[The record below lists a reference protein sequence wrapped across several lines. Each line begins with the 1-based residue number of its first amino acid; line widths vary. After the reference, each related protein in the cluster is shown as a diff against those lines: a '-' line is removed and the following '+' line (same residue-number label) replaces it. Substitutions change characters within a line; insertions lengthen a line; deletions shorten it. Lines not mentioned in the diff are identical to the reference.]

1 MIKKILFL
9 IHFLFISILVSNAQE
24 VSVSELEL
32 KFISEKNQA
41 KQLEILSNMVDV
53 VFQKDMKQAL
63 VYAKRG
69 VALSE
74 KNNDLQWQPK
84 FYEMEG
90 RMHANLLHL
99 DSATYFFDK
108 AMKGYEALKDVRG
121 QATTSFKMAWVF
133 KKKGEYER
141 AMEKDIHALKLM
153 ESIDDK
159 AGICDALTRVS
170 HDLTK
175 QNRLGEAL
183 DYAEKAIDM
192 AEKNNLTSEFFFVYN
207 NAGDV
212 AISMKKNELS
222 LEYFN
227 KAASIARKQNFGPIY
242 LADIS
247 NSQGNALKKLRRY
260 NEALKYYNDC
270 YRFAKEANY
279 PNAMNTVIAN
289 LGEVNLLLGNY
300 NEALRFQ
307 LETIRLQEMNNDVSN
322 LIENYHH
329 TSSIYKKLNDF
340 ESALAYKQKAYNLRD
355 SIASIES
362 DAKMSE
368 LLTQYESE
376 KKEETIAFQEAK
388 ISQQKLVQSLGI
400 IVVGLLLGLLIF
412 AFISYQNRSKSN
424 RLLAQKNAENEL
436 LMKEIHH
443 RVKNNLEIVSSLL
456 ALQSAQIDDSKTK
469 AAMTEGQNRVNSI
482 SIVHQKLYQGTN
494 LGSIEMKDYFLNLS
508 QSILDSFGAEEKVK
522 LNLAME
528 KLDLDIDTAVPLGLI
543 INELLTNTI
552 KYAFPEGDKGTITI
566 KLEKQNDQHLH
577 LVVTDNGI
585 GKSGITHGTG
595 FGTQLVSLLT
605 QQLNGTMKEESE
617 NGTTHIFDFKL
628 RKAA

>member
-1 MIKKILFL
+1 LLFPFI
-9 IHFLFISILVSNAQE
+9 IHSQQATLA
-24 VSVSELEL
+24 ELEL
-32 KFISEKNQA
+32 KLNSEKNQT
-41 KQLEILSNMVDV
+41 KKLEIISEMVNT
-53 VFQKDMKQAL
+53 VFGNDMKQAL
-63 VYAKRG
+63 VLAKKG
-69 VALSE
+69 VKLADQLNN
-74 KNNDLQWQPK
+74 KNWQPK

-90 RMHANLLHL
+90 RMHANLLQL
-99 DSATYFFDK
+99 DSANLFFDK
-108 AMKGYEALKDVRG
+108 AMKGYKAINDVRG
-121 QATTSFKMAWVF
+121 QASTSFKMAWVL
-133 KKKGEYER
+133 KKKGEYDK
-141 AMEKDIHALKLM
+141 AMQKNIYALKLM

-159 AGICDALTRVS
+159 AGICDAMTRIS
-170 HDLTK
+170 WDLTK
-175 QNRLGEAL
+175 QNRLTEAL
-183 DYAEKAIDM
+183 NYAEKAIDM
-192 AEKNNLTSEFFFVYN
+192 AEKNNLTSEFFYVYN

-212 AISMKKNELS
+212 AIAMKKNQLS
-222 LEYFN
+222 LDYFN
-227 KAASIARKQNFGPIY
+227 KAAAIVEEQNLG
-242 LADIS
+242 LTSKVDIG
-247 NSQGNALKKLRRY
+247 NSQGNALKKLGRY
-260 NEALKYYNDC
+260 DEAIRFYTNCLKM
-270 YRFAKEANY
+270 AKEANY
-279 PNAMNTVIAN
+279 QNGINTVTAN
-289 LGEVNLLLGNY
+289 LGEINLLKGNY
-300 NEALRFQ
+300 KEALPYQ
-307 LETIRLQEMNNDVSN
+307 LETVRLQETNNDKAN

-329 TSSIYKKLNDF
+329 VSTIYQKLNDF
-340 ESALAYKQKAYNLRD
+340 ESALSYKQKAYDLRD
-355 SIASIES
+355 SIGSIES

-368 LLTQYESE
+368 LLTKYETE

-388 ISQQKLVQSLGI
+388 ISQQKLVQYLGI

-412 AFISYQNRSKSN
+412 GFISYRNRSKSN

-456 ALQSAQIDDSKTK
+456 ALQSAQIDDTKTK
-469 AAMTEGQNRVNSI
+469 EAMTEGQNRVNSI

>member
-1 MIKKILFL
+1 MIMKLKLLIFLLFPFI
-9 IHFLFISILVSNAQE
+9 IHSQQATLA
-24 VSVSELEL
+24 ELEL
-32 KFISEKNQA
+32 KLNSEKNQT
-41 KQLEILSNMVDV
+41 KKLEIISEMVNT
-53 VFQKDMKQAL
+53 VFGNDMKQAL
-63 VYAKRG
+63 VLAKKG
-69 VALSE
+69 VKLADQL
-74 KNNDLQWQPK
+74 NDRNWQPK

-90 RMHANLLHL
+90 RMHANLLQL
-99 DSATYFFDK
+99 DSANLFFDK
-108 AMKGYEALKDVRG
+108 AMKGYKAIDDVKG
-121 QATTSFKMAWVF
+121 QASTSFKMAWVL
-133 KKKGEYER
+133 KKKGEYEK
-141 AMEKDIHALKLM
+141 AMQKNIYALKLM

-159 AGICDALTRVS
+159 AGICDAMTRIS
-170 HDLTK
+170 WDLTK
-175 QNRLGEAL
+175 QNRLNEAL
-183 DYAEKAIDM
+183 NYAEKAIEM
-192 AEKNNLTSEFFFVYN
+192 AEKNNLTSEFFYVYS

-212 AISMKKNELS
+212 AIAMGKNQLS
-222 LEYFN
+222 LDYFN
-227 KAASIARKQNFGPIY
+227 KAAAIVKEQNLG
-242 LADIS
+242 LTSKVDIG
-247 NSQGNALKKLRRY
+247 NSQGNALKKLGRY
-260 NEALKYYNDC
+260 DEAIRFYTNCLKM
-270 YRFAKEANY
+270 AKESNY
-279 PNAMNTVIAN
+279 QNGINTVTAN
-289 LGEVNLLLGNY
+289 LGEINLLKGNY
-300 NEALRFQ
+300 KEALPYQ
-307 LETIRLQEMNNDVSN
+307 LETVRLQETNNDIAN

-329 TSSIYKKLNDF
+329 VSTIYRKLNDY
-340 ESALAYKQKAYNLRD
+340 ESALNYKQKAYDLRD
-355 SIASIES
+355 SIGSIES

-368 LLTQYESE
+368 LLTKYETE

-388 ISQQKLVQSLGI
+388 IYQQKLVQYLGI

-412 AFISYQNRSKSN
+412 AFISYRNRSKSN

-456 ALQSAQIDDSKTK
+456 ALQSAQIDDTKTK
-469 AAMTEGQNRVNSI
+469 EAMTEGQNRVNSI

-508 QSILDSFGAEEKVK
+508 ENILDSFGAENKVT

-552 KYAFPEGDKGTITI
+552 KYAFPADNKGTITI
-566 KLEKQNDQHLH
+566 KLEKQNDQYLH

-585 GKSGITHGTG
+585 GKSGMTHGTG

>member
-1 MIKKILFL
+1 MAMKLKLLILL
-9 IHFLFISILVSNAQE
+9 LFPFIIYSQQATLA
-24 VSVSELEL
+24 ELEL
-32 KFISEKNQA
+32 KLNSEKNQT
-41 KQLEILSNMVDV
+41 KKLEIISEMVSI
-53 VFQKDMKQAL
+53 VFENDMKQAL
-63 VYAKRG
+63 VLAKKG
-69 VALSE
+69 VKLADQLND
-74 KNNDLQWQPK
+74 KNWQPK

-90 RMHANLLHL
+90 RMHANLLQL
-99 DSATYFFDK
+99 DSANLFFDK
-108 AMKGYEALKDVRG
+108 AMKGYKAVYDVRG
-121 QATTSFKMAWVF
+121 QASTSFKMAWVL
-133 KKKGEYER
+133 KKKGEYEK
-141 AMEKDIHALKLM
+141 AMQKNIYALKLM

-159 AGICDALTRVS
+159 AGICDAMTRIS
-170 HDLTK
+170 WDLTK
-175 QNRLGEAL
+175 QNRLNEAL
-183 DYAEKAIDM
+183 DYAERAIDL
-192 AEKNNLTSEFFFVYN
+192 AEKNNLTSEFFYVYN

-212 AISMKKNELS
+212 AIAMKKHQLS
-222 LEYFN
+222 LDYFN
-227 KAASIARKQNFGPIY
+227 KAAAIAKDQNFG
-242 LADIS
+242 LTGMVDIG
-247 NSQGNALKKLRRY
+247 NSQGNALKKLGRY
-260 NEALKYYNDC
+260 DEAIRLYTNCLKM
-270 YRFAKEANY
+270 AKESNY
-279 PNAMNTVIAN
+279 QNGINTVTAN
-289 LGEVNLLLGNY
+289 LGEINLLKGNY
-300 NEALRFQ
+300 KEALPYQ
-307 LETIRLQEMNNDVSN
+307 LETVRLQETNNDIAN
-322 LIENYHH
+322 LVENYHH
-329 TSSIYKKLNDF
+329 VSTIYKKLNDF
-340 ESALAYKQKAYNLRD
+340 ESALNYKQKAYDLRD
-355 SIASIES
+355 SIGSIES

-368 LLTQYESE
+368 LLTKYETE

-388 ISQQKLVQSLGI
+388 ISQQKLVQYLGI
-400 IVVGLLLGLLIF
+400 IVVALLLGLLIF
-412 AFISYQNRSKSN
+412 AFVSYRNRSKSN
-424 RLLAQKNAENEL
+424 RLLARKNAENEL

-456 ALQSAQIDDSKTK
+456 ALQSAQIDDPNTK
-469 AAMTEGQNRVNSI
+469 EAMTEGQNRVNSI

-566 KLEKQNDQHLH
+566 KLEKQNNHHLH

-605 QQLNGTMKEESE
+605 QQLNGTMKEESQ

>member
-1 MIKKILFL
+1 MIMKLKLLIFLLFPFI
-9 IHFLFISILVSNAQE
+9 IHSQQATLA
-24 VSVSELEL
+24 ELEL
-32 KFISEKNQA
+32 KLNSEKNQT
-41 KQLEILSNMVDV
+41 KKLEIISEMVNT
-53 VFQKDMKQAL
+53 VFGSDMKQAL
-63 VYAKRG
+63 VLAKKG
-69 VALSE
+69 VKLADQLND
-74 KNNDLQWQPK
+74 KNWQPK

-90 RMHANLLHL
+90 RMHANLLQL
-99 DSATYFFDK
+99 DSANLFFDK
-108 AMKGYEALKDVRG
+108 AMKGYKAIDDVKG
-121 QATTSFKMAWVF
+121 QASTSFKMAWVL
-133 KKKGEYER
+133 KKKGEYEK
-141 AMEKDIHALKLM
+141 AMQNNIYALKLM

-159 AGICDALTRVS
+159 AGICDAMTRIS
-170 HDLTK
+170 WDLTK
-175 QNRLGEAL
+175 QNRLNEAL
-183 DYAEKAIDM
+183 NYAEKAIEM
-192 AEKNNLTSEFFFVYN
+192 AEKNNLTSEFFYVYS

-212 AISMKKNELS
+212 AIAMGKNQLS
-222 LEYFN
+222 LDYFN
-227 KAASIARKQNFGPIY
+227 KAAAIVKEQNLG
-242 LADIS
+242 LTSKVDIG
-247 NSQGNALKKLRRY
+247 NSQGNALKKLGRY
-260 NEALKYYNDC
+260 DEAI
-270 YRFAKEANY
+270 RFYTNCLEMAKESNY
-279 PNAMNTVIAN
+279 QNGINTVTAN
-289 LGEVNLLLGNY
+289 LGEINLLKGNY
-300 NEALRFQ
+300 KEALPYQ
-307 LETIRLQEMNNDVSN
+307 LETVRLQETNNDIAN

-329 TSSIYKKLNDF
+329 VSTIYRKLNDY
-340 ESALAYKQKAYNLRD
+340 ESALNYKQKAYDLRD
-355 SIASIES
+355 SIGSIES

-368 LLTQYESE
+368 LLTKYETE

-388 ISQQKLVQSLGI
+388 IYQQKLVQYLGI

-412 AFISYQNRSKSN
+412 AFISYRNRSKSN

-456 ALQSAQIDDSKTK
+456 ALQSAQIDDTKTK
-469 AAMTEGQNRVNSI
+469 EAMTEGQNRVNSI

-508 QSILDSFGAEEKVK
+508 ENILDSFGAENKVT

-552 KYAFPEGDKGTITI
+552 KYAFPADNKGTITI
-566 KLEKQNDQHLH
+566 KLEKQNDQYLH

-585 GKSGITHGTG
+585 GKSGMTHGTG

>member
-1 MIKKILFL
+1 MKLKLLIILFFPL
-9 IHFLFISILVSNAQE
+9 IIYSQQATLA
-24 VSVSELEL
+24 ELEMKL
-32 KFISEKNQA
+32 NSEKNQTKKLA
-41 KQLEILSNMVDV
+41 IISEMVNT
-53 VFQKDMKQAL
+53 VFGNDMKQAL
-63 VYAKRG
+63 VLAKKG
-69 VALSE
+69 VQLADQL
-74 KNNDLQWQPK
+74 NDINWQPQ

-90 RMHANLLHL
+90 RMHANLLQL
-99 DSATYFFDK
+99 DSANLFFNK
-108 AMKGYEALKDVRG
+108 AMKGYKAINNKRG
-121 QATTSFKMAWVF
+121 QASTAFKIAWVL
-133 KKKGEYER
+133 KKYGEYEK
-141 AMEKDIHALKLM
+141 AMQKDIYALKLM

-159 AGICDALTRVS
+159 AGICDALTRIS
-170 HDLTK
+170 NDLTN
-175 QNRLGEAL
+175 QNRLEEAL
-183 DYAEKAIDM
+183 VYAKKAIDM
-192 AEKNNLTSEFFFVYN
+192 AEKNNLTSEFYFVYN
-207 NAGDV
+207 NADDV
-212 AISMKKNELS
+212 AIAMNEYLLS
-222 LEYFN
+222 LDYFT
-227 KAASIARKQNFGPIY
+227 KAAAIAEEQNFGPIY
-242 LADIS
+242 MADIA
-247 NSQGNALKKLRRY
+247 NSQGNALKRLGRY
-260 NEALKYYNDC
+260 EEAIKYYSSC
-270 YRFAKEANY
+270 LAIAKKANY
-279 PNAMNTVIAN
+279 PNAMNTVTAN

-300 NEALRFQ
+300 KEALKYQ
-307 LETIRLQEMNNDVSN
+307 LETIQLQEANNDYSN

-329 TSSIYKKLNDF
+329 TSTIYKKLNDF
-340 ESALAYKQKAYNLRD
+340 ESALAYKQKAYDLRD
-355 SIASIES
+355 SIGSIES

-368 LLTQYESE
+368 LLTKYETE

-388 ISQQKLVQSLGI
+388 IDQQKVVQYLGI
-400 IVVGLLLGLLIF
+400 IVVGLLVGLLIF
-412 AFISYQNRSKSN
+412 AFISYRNRSKSN

-456 ALQSAQIDDSKTK
+456 ALQSAQIDDPNTK
-469 AAMTEGQNRVNSI
+469 EAMTEGQNRVNSI

-494 LGSIEMKDYFLNLS
+494 LGSIEMKDYFLNLTEN
-508 QSILDSFGAEEKVK
+508 ILDSFGAENKVT

-552 KYAFPEGDKGTITI
+552 KYAFPADNKGTITI
-566 KLEKQNDQHLH
+566 KLEKQNDQYLH

>member
-1 MIKKILFL
+1 MTMKLKLLIFLLFPFI
-9 IHFLFISILVSNAQE
+9 IHSQQATLA
-24 VSVSELEL
+24 ELERKL
-32 KFISEKNQA
+32 NSEKNQT
-41 KQLEILSNMVDV
+41 KKFEIISEMVNIA
-53 VFQKDMKQAL
+53 FGNDMKQAL
-63 VYAKRG
+63 ELAKKG
-69 VALSE
+69 VQLADQVND
-74 KNNDLQWQPK
+74 KNWQPK

-90 RMHANLLHL
+90 RMHANLLQL
-99 DSATYFFDK
+99 DSANLFFDK
-108 AMKGYEALKDVRG
+108 AMKGYKAIENRRG
-121 QATTSFKMAWVF
+121 QASTSFKMAWVL
-133 KKKGEYER
+133 KKKGEYEK
-141 AMEKDIHALKLM
+141 AMQKNIYALKLM

-159 AGICDALTRVS
+159 AGICDAMTRIS
-170 HDLTK
+170 WDLTK
-175 QNRLGEAL
+175 QNRLNEAL
-183 DYAEKAIDM
+183 DYAEKAIEM
-192 AEKNNLTSEFFFVYN
+192 AEKNNLTSEFFYVYS

-212 AISMKKNELS
+212 AIAMEKNQVS
-222 LEYFN
+222 LDYFN
-227 KAASIARKQNFGPIY
+227 KAAAIVKEQNLG
-242 LADIS
+242 LTSLVDIG
-247 NSQGNALKKLRRY
+247 NSQGNALKKLGRY
-260 NEALKYYNDC
+260 DEAI
-270 YRFAKEANY
+270 RFYTNSLRMAKESNY
-279 PNAMNTVIAN
+279 HNGITTVTAN
-289 LGEVNLLLGNY
+289 LGEINLLKGNY
-300 NEALRFQ
+300 KEALPYQ
-307 LETIRLQEMNNDVSN
+307 LETVRLQETNNDIAN

-329 TSSIYKKLNDF
+329 VSTIYRKLNDF
-340 ESALAYKQKAYNLRD
+340 ESALSYKQKAYDLRD
-355 SIASIES
+355 SIGSIES

-368 LLTQYESE
+368 LLTKYETE

-388 ISQQKLVQSLGI
+388 IAQQKLVQYLGI
-400 IVVGLLLGLLIF
+400 VVVALLLGLLIF
-412 AFISYQNRSKSN
+412 ALISYRNRSKSN

-456 ALQSAQIDDSKTK
+456 ALQSAQIDDLKTK
-469 AAMTEGQNRVNSI
+469 EAMTEGQNRVNSI

-508 QSILDSFGAEEKVK
+508 QSILDSFGAEQKVK

>member
-1 MIKKILFL
+1 MAMKLKLLILLLFPFI
-9 IHFLFISILVSNAQE
+9 IHSQQATLA
-24 VSVSELEL
+24 ELEL
-32 KFISEKNQA
+32 KLNSEKNQT
-41 KQLEILSNMVDV
+41 KKLEIISEMVNT
-53 VFQKDMKQAL
+53 VFGNDMKQAL
-63 VYAKRG
+63 VLAKKG
-69 VALSE
+69 VKLADQLNN
-74 KNNDLQWQPK
+74 KNWQPK

-90 RMHANLLHL
+90 RMHANLLQL
-99 DSATYFFDK
+99 DSANLFFDK
-108 AMKGYEALKDVRG
+108 AMKGYKAINDVRG
-121 QATTSFKMAWVF
+121 QASTSFKMAWVL
-133 KKKGEYER
+133 KKKGEYDK
-141 AMEKDIHALKLM
+141 AMQKNIYALKLM

-159 AGICDALTRVS
+159 AGICDAMTRIS
-170 HDLTK
+170 WDLTK
-175 QNRLGEAL
+175 QNRLTEAL
-183 DYAEKAIDM
+183 NYAEKAIDM
-192 AEKNNLTSEFFFVYN
+192 AEKNNLTSEFFYVYN

-212 AISMKKNELS
+212 AIAMKKNQLS
-222 LEYFN
+222 LDYFN
-227 KAASIARKQNFGPIY
+227 KAAAIVEEQNLG
-242 LADIS
+242 LTSKVDIG
-247 NSQGNALKKLRRY
+247 NSQGNALKKLGRY
-260 NEALKYYNDC
+260 DEAIRFYTNCLKM
-270 YRFAKEANY
+270 AKEANY
-279 PNAMNTVIAN
+279 QNGINTVTAN
-289 LGEVNLLLGNY
+289 LGEINLLKGNY
-300 NEALRFQ
+300 KEALPYQ
-307 LETIRLQEMNNDVSN
+307 LETVRLQETNNDKAN

-329 TSSIYKKLNDF
+329 VSTIYQKLNDF
-340 ESALAYKQKAYNLRD
+340 ESALSYKQKAYDLRD
-355 SIASIES
+355 SIGSIES

-368 LLTQYESE
+368 LLTKYETE

-388 ISQQKLVQSLGI
+388 ISQQKLVQYLGI

-412 AFISYQNRSKSN
+412 GFISYRNRSKSN

-456 ALQSAQIDDSKTK
+456 ALQSAQIDDTKTK
-469 AAMTEGQNRVNSI
+469 EAMTEGQNRVNSI

>member
-1 MIKKILFL
+1 MAMKLKLLILLLSPFI
-9 IHFLFISILVSNAQE
+9 IHSQQATLA
-24 VSVSELEL
+24 ELEL
-32 KFISEKNQA
+32 KLNSEKNQT
-41 KQLEILSNMVDV
+41 KKLEIISEMVNT
-53 VFQKDMKQAL
+53 VFGNDMKQAL
-63 VYAKRG
+63 VLAKKG
-69 VALSE
+69 VKLADQLND
-74 KNNDLQWQPK
+74 KNWQPK

-90 RMHANLLHL
+90 RMHANLLQL
-99 DSATYFFDK
+99 DSANLFFDK
-108 AMKGYEALKDVRG
+108 AMKAYKAIDDVKG
-121 QATTSFKMAWVF
+121 QASTTFKMAWVL
-133 KKKGEYER
+133 KKNGEYEK
-141 AMEKDIHALKLM
+141 AMQKNIYALKLM

-159 AGICDALTRVS
+159 AGICDAMTRIS
-170 HDLTK
+170 WDLTK
-175 QNRLGEAL
+175 QNRLNEAL
-183 DYAEKAIDM
+183 DYAKKAIDM
-192 AEKNNLTSEFFFVYN
+192 AEKNNLTSEFFYVYS

-212 AISMKKNELS
+212 AIAMGKNQLS
-222 LEYFN
+222 LDYFN
-227 KAASIARKQNFGPIY
+227 KAATIVKEQNLG
-242 LADIS
+242 LTSLVDIG
-247 NSQGNALKKLRRY
+247 NSQGNALKKLGKY
-260 NEALKYYNDC
+260 DEAIRFYSNCLKM
-270 YRFAKEANY
+270 AKEANY
-279 PNAMNTVIAN
+279 QNGINTVTAN
-289 LGEVNLLLGNY
+289 LGEINLLKGNY
-300 NEALRFQ
+300 KEALPYQ
-307 LETIRLQEMNNDVSN
+307 LETVRLQETNNDIVN

-329 TSSIYKKLNDF
+329 VSTIYQKLNDF
-340 ESALAYKQKAYNLRD
+340 ESALNYKQKAYNLRD
-355 SIASIES
+355 SIGSIES

-368 LLTQYESE
+368 LLTKYETE

-388 ISQQKLVQSLGI
+388 ISQQKLVQYLGI
-400 IVVGLLLGLLIF
+400 IVVGLLVGLLIF
-412 AFISYQNRSKSN
+412 GFISYRNRSKSN

-456 ALQSAQIDDSKTK
+456 ALQSAQIDDAKTK
-469 AAMTEGQNRVNSI
+469 EAMTEGQNRVNSI

-508 QSILDSFGAEEKVK
+508 QSILDSFGAEQKVK

-577 LVVTDNGI
+577 LVVTDNGV

-605 QQLNGTMKEESE
+605 QQLNGTMQEESE

>member
-1 MIKKILFL
+1 MKLKLLILLLFPL
-9 IHFLFISILVSNAQE
+9 IIHSQQATLA
-24 VSVSELEL
+24 ELDL
-32 KFISEKNQA
+32 KLNSEKNQT
-41 KQLEILSNMVDV
+41 KKLEIISEMVSI
-53 VFQKDMKQAL
+53 VFENDMKQAL
-63 VYAKRG
+63 VLAKKG
-69 VALSE
+69 VKLADQLND
-74 KNNDLQWQPK
+74 KNWQPK

-90 RMHANLLHL
+90 RMHANLLQL
-99 DSATYFFDK
+99 DSANLFFDK
-108 AMKGYEALKDVRG
+108 AMKGYKAINDVKG
-121 QATTSFKMAWVF
+121 QASTSFKMAWVL
-133 KKKGEYER
+133 KKKGEYDI
-141 AMEKDIHALKLM
+141 AMQKNIYALKLM
-153 ESIDDK
+153 EGIDDK
-159 AGICDALTRVS
+159 AGICDAITRIS
-170 HDLTK
+170 WDLTK
-175 QNRLGEAL
+175 QNRLSEAL
-183 DYAEKAIDM
+183 DYAEKAIEM
-192 AEKNNLTSEFFFVYN
+192 AEKNNLTSEFFYVYN

-212 AISMKKNELS
+212 AIAMKKYQLS
-222 LEYFN
+222 LDYFN
-227 KAASIARKQNFGPIY
+227 KAAAIAKDQNFG
-242 LADIS
+242 LTGMVDIG
-247 NSQGNALKKLRRY
+247 NSQGNALKKLGRY
-260 NEALKYYNDC
+260 DEAIRLYTDCLKM
-270 YRFAKEANY
+270 AKESNY
-279 PNAMNTVIAN
+279 QNGINTVTAN
-289 LGEVNLLLGNY
+289 LGEINLLKGNY
-300 NEALRFQ
+300 KEALPYQ
-307 LETIRLQEMNNDVSN
+307 LETVRLQETNNDMAN

-329 TSSIYKKLNDF
+329 VSTIYQKLNDF
-340 ESALAYKQKAYNLRD
+340 ESALDYKQKAYDLRD
-355 SIASIES
+355 SIGSIES

-368 LLTQYESE
+368 LLTKYETE
-376 KKEETIAFQEAK
+376 KKEETIAFQQAK
-388 ISQQKLVQSLGI
+388 ISQQKLVQYLGI

-412 AFISYQNRSKSN
+412 AFISYRNRSKSN

-456 ALQSAQIDDSKTK
+456 ALQSAQIDDAKTK
-469 AAMTEGQNRVNSI
+469 EAMTEGQNRVNSI

-566 KLEKQNDQHLH
+566 KLEKQNNHHLH

>member
-1 MIKKILFL
+1 MKLKLLIFLLFPFI
-9 IHFLFISILVSNAQE
+9 IHSQQATLA
-24 VSVSELEL
+24 ELERKL
-32 KFISEKNQA
+32 NSEKNQT
-41 KQLEILSNMVDV
+41 KKFEIISEMVNIA
-53 VFQKDMKQAL
+53 FGNDMKQAL
-63 VYAKRG
+63 ELAKKG
-69 VALSE
+69 VQLADQVND
-74 KNNDLQWQPK
+74 KNWQPK

-90 RMHANLLHL
+90 RMHANLLQL
-99 DSATYFFDK
+99 DSANLFFDK
-108 AMKGYEALKDVRG
+108 AMKGYKAIENRRG
-121 QATTSFKMAWVF
+121 QASTSFKMAWVL
-133 KKKGEYER
+133 KKKGEYEK
-141 AMEKDIHALKLM
+141 AMQKNIYALKLM

-159 AGICDALTRVS
+159 AGICDAMTRIS
-170 HDLTK
+170 WDLTK
-175 QNRLGEAL
+175 QNRLNEAL
-183 DYAEKAIDM
+183 DYAEKAIEM
-192 AEKNNLTSEFFFVYN
+192 AEKNNLTSEFFYVYS

-212 AISMKKNELS
+212 AIAMEKNQVS
-222 LEYFN
+222 LDYFN
-227 KAASIARKQNFGPIY
+227 KAAAIVKEQNLG
-242 LADIS
+242 LTSLVDIG
-247 NSQGNALKKLRRY
+247 NSQGNALKKLGRY
-260 NEALKYYNDC
+260 DEAI
-270 YRFAKEANY
+270 RFYTNSLRMAKESNY
-279 PNAMNTVIAN
+279 HNGITTVTAN
-289 LGEVNLLLGNY
+289 LGEINLLKGNY
-300 NEALRFQ
+300 KEALPYQ
-307 LETIRLQEMNNDVSN
+307 LETVRLQETNNDIAN

-329 TSSIYKKLNDF
+329 VSTIYRKLNDF
-340 ESALAYKQKAYNLRD
+340 ESALSYKQKAYDLRD
-355 SIASIES
+355 SIGSIES

-368 LLTQYESE
+368 LLTKYETE

-388 ISQQKLVQSLGI
+388 IAQQKLVQYLGI
-400 IVVGLLLGLLIF
+400 VVVALLLGLLIF
-412 AFISYQNRSKSN
+412 ALISYRNRSKSN

-456 ALQSAQIDDSKTK
+456 ALQSAQIDDLKTK
-469 AAMTEGQNRVNSI
+469 EAMTEGQNRVNSI

-508 QSILDSFGAEEKVK
+508 QSILDSFGAEQKVK

>member
-1 MIKKILFL
+1 MKLKLL
-9 IHFLFISILVSNAQE
+9 IFLFFPLIIHSQQATLA
-24 VSVSELEL
+24 ELEL
-32 KFISEKNQA
+32 KLNSEKNQT
-41 KQLEILSNMVDV
+41 KKLEIISEMVSI
-53 VFQKDMKQAL
+53 VFENDMKQAL
-63 VYAKRG
+63 VLAKKG
-69 VALSE
+69 VKLADQLND
-74 KNNDLQWQPK
+74 KNWQPK

-90 RMHANLLHL
+90 RMHANLLQL
-99 DSATYFFDK
+99 DSANLFFDK
-108 AMKGYEALKDVRG
+108 AMKGYKVINDVRG
-121 QATTSFKMAWVF
+121 QASTSFKMAWVL
-133 KKKGEYER
+133 KKKGEYEK
-141 AMEKDIHALKLM
+141 AMQKNIYALKLM

-159 AGICDALTRVS
+159 AGICDAMTRIS
-170 HDLTK
+170 WDLTK
-175 QNRLGEAL
+175 QNRLNEAL
-183 DYAEKAIDM
+183 DYAEKAIEL
-192 AEKNNLTSEFFFVYN
+192 AEKNNLTSEFYYVYN

-212 AISMKKNELS
+212 AIAMKKYQLS
-222 LEYFN
+222 LDYFN
-227 KAASIARKQNFGPIY
+227 KAAAIAKEQNFG
-242 LADIS
+242 LTGLVDIG
-247 NSQGNALKKLRRY
+247 NSQGNALKKLGRFD
-260 NEALKYYNDC
+260 EAIRFYTNCLKM
-270 YRFAKEANY
+270 AKESNY
-279 PNAMNTVIAN
+279 QNGINTVTAN
-289 LGEVNLLLGNY
+289 LGEINLLMGNY
-300 NEALRFQ
+300 KEALPYQ
-307 LETIRLQEMNNDVSN
+307 LETVRLQETNNDIAN

-329 TSSIYKKLNDF
+329 VSTIYQKLNDF
-340 ESALAYKQKAYNLRD
+340 ESALSYKQKAYDLRD
-355 SIASIES
+355 SIGSIES

-368 LLTQYESE
+368 LLTQYETE

-388 ISQQKLVQSLGI
+388 ISQQKLVQYLGI

-412 AFISYQNRSKSN
+412 AFISYRNRSKSN

-456 ALQSAQIDDSKTK
+456 ALQSAQIDDPNTK
-469 AAMTEGQNRVNSI
+469 EAMTEGQNRVNSI

-552 KYAFPEGDKGTITI
+552 KYAFPTNDKGMITI
-566 KLEKQNDQHLH
+566 KLERQNDNHLQ
-577 LVVTDNGI
+577 LVVADNGI

>member
-1 MIKKILFL
+1 MIMKLKLLLLLFFPL
-9 IHFLFISILVSNAQE
+9 IIHSQRATLA
-24 VSVSELEL
+24 ELEL
-32 KFISEKNQA
+32 KLNSEKNQT
-41 KQLEILSNMVDV
+41 KKLEIISEMVNT
-53 VFQKDMKQAL
+53 VFGNDMKQAL
-63 VYAKRG
+63 NLAKKG
-69 VALSE
+69 VQLADE
-74 KNNDLQWQPK
+74 VNDKNWQPK

-90 RMHANLLHL
+90 RMHANLLQL
-99 DSATYFFDK
+99 DSANLFFDK
-108 AMKGYEALKDVRG
+108 AMKGYKAIDDVRG
-121 QATTSFKMAWVF
+121 QASTSFKMAWVL
-133 KKKGEYER
+133 KKKGEYEK
-141 AMEKDIHALKLM
+141 AMQKNIYALKLM

-159 AGICDALTRVS
+159 AGICDAMTRIS
-170 HDLTK
+170 WDLTK
-175 QNRLGEAL
+175 QKRLNEAL
-183 DYAEKAIDM
+183 NYAEKAIEM
-192 AEKNNLTSEFFFVYN
+192 AEKNNLTSEFFYVYS

-212 AISMKKNELS
+212 AIAMGKNQLS
-222 LEYFN
+222 LDYFN
-227 KAASIARKQNFGPIY
+227 KAAAIVKDQNLG
-242 LADIS
+242 LTSLVDIG
-247 NSQGNALKKLRRY
+247 NSQGNALKKLGRY
-260 NEALKYYNDC
+260 DEAIRFYTNCLKM
-270 YRFAKEANY
+270 AKEANY
-279 PNAMNTVIAN
+279 QNGINTVTAN
-289 LGEVNLLLGNY
+289 LGEINLLKGNY
-300 NEALRFQ
+300 KEALPYQ
-307 LETIRLQEMNNDVSN
+307 LETVRLQETNNDIAN

-329 TSSIYKKLNDF
+329 VSTIYQKLNDF
-340 ESALAYKQKAYNLRD
+340 ESALDYKQKAYDLRD
-355 SIASIES
+355 SIGSIES

-368 LLTQYESE
+368 LLTKYETE

-388 ISQQKLVQSLGI
+388 ISQQKLVQYLGI
-400 IVVGLLLGLLIF
+400 IVVGLLVGLLIF
-412 AFISYQNRSKSN
+412 GFISYRNRSKSN

-456 ALQSAQIDDSKTK
+456 ALQSAQIDDAKTK
-469 AAMTEGQNRVNSI
+469 EAMTEGQNRVNSI

-577 LVVTDNGI
+577 LVVTDDGV

-617 NGTTHIFDFKL
+617 NGTSHIFDFKL

>member
-1 MIKKILFL
+1 MAMKLKLLILLLFPFI
-9 IHFLFISILVSNAQE
+9 IHSQQATLA
-24 VSVSELEL
+24 ELEL
-32 KFISEKNQA
+32 KLNSEKNQT
-41 KQLEILSNMVDV
+41 KKLEIISEMVNI
-53 VFQKDMKQAL
+53 VFGNDMKQAL
-63 VYAKRG
+63 VLSKKG
-69 VALSE
+69 VKLADQLND
-74 KNNDLQWQPK
+74 KNWQPK

-90 RMHANLLHL
+90 RMHANLLQL
-99 DSATYFFDK
+99 DSANLFFDK
-108 AMKGYEALKDVRG
+108 AMKGYKAIDDVRG
-121 QATTSFKMAWVF
+121 QASTSFKMAWVL
-133 KKKGEYER
+133 KKKGEYDK
-141 AMEKDIHALKLM
+141 AMQKNIYALKLM

-159 AGICDALTRVS
+159 AGICDAMTRIS
-170 HDLTK
+170 WDLTK
-175 QNRLGEAL
+175 QNRLNEAL
-183 DYAEKAIDM
+183 VYAEKAIEM
-192 AEKNNLTSEFFFVYN
+192 AEKNNLTSEFFYVYS

-212 AISMKKNELS
+212 AIAMGKNQLS
-222 LEYFN
+222 LDYFN
-227 KAASIARKQNFGPIY
+227 KAASIVEEQNLG
-242 LADIS
+242 LTSQVDIG
-247 NSQGNALKKLRRY
+247 NSQGNALKKLGRY
-260 NEALKYYNDC
+260 DEAIRFYTNCLKM
-270 YRFAKEANY
+270 AKESNY
-279 PNAMNTVIAN
+279 QNGINTVTAN
-289 LGEVNLLLGNY
+289 LGEINLLKGNY
-300 NEALRFQ
+300 KEALPHQ
-307 LETIRLQEMNNDVSN
+307 LETVRLQETNNDIAN

-329 TSSIYKKLNDF
+329 VSTIYQKLNNF
-340 ESALAYKQKAYNLRD
+340 EYALNYKQKAYDLRD
-355 SIASIES
+355 SIGSIES

-368 LLTQYESE
+368 LLTKYETE

-388 ISQQKLVQSLGI
+388 IAQQKLVQYLGI

-412 AFISYQNRSKSN
+412 AFISYRNRSKSN

-456 ALQSAQIDDSKTK
+456 ALQSAQIDDLKTK
-469 AAMTEGQNRVNSI
+469 EAMTEGQNRVNSI

-508 QSILDSFGAEEKVK
+508 ENILDSFGAENKVT
-522 LNLAME
+522 LNLAMD

-605 QQLNGTMKEESE
+605 QQLNGTMREESE

>member
-1 MIKKILFL
+1 MAMKLKLLILLLFPFI
-9 IHFLFISILVSNAQE
+9 IHSQQATLA
-24 VSVSELEL
+24 ELEL
-32 KFISEKNQA
+32 KLNSEKNQT
-41 KQLEILSNMVDV
+41 KKLEIISEMVNI
-53 VFQKDMKQAL
+53 VFGNDMKQAL
-63 VYAKRG
+63 VLSKKG
-69 VALSE
+69 VKLADQLND
-74 KNNDLQWQPK
+74 KNWQPK

-90 RMHANLLHL
+90 RMHANLLQL
-99 DSATYFFDK
+99 DSANLFFDK
-108 AMKGYEALKDVRG
+108 AMKGYKAIDDVRG
-121 QATTSFKMAWVF
+121 QASTSFKMAWVL
-133 KKKGEYER
+133 KKKGEYDK
-141 AMEKDIHALKLM
+141 AMQKNIYALKLM

-159 AGICDALTRVS
+159 AGICDAMTRIS
-170 HDLTK
+170 WDLTK
-175 QNRLGEAL
+175 QNRLNEAL
-183 DYAEKAIDM
+183 NYAEKAIDM
-192 AEKNNLTSEFFFVYN
+192 AEKNNLTSEFFYVYN

-212 AISMKKNELS
+212 AIAMGKNQLS
-222 LEYFN
+222 LDYFN
-227 KAASIARKQNFGPIY
+227 KAAAIVEEQNLG
-242 LADIS
+242 LTSQVDIG
-247 NSQGNALKKLRRY
+247 NSQGNALKKLGRY
-260 NEALKYYNDC
+260 DEAIRFYTNCLKM
-270 YRFAKEANY
+270 AKESNY
-279 PNAMNTVIAN
+279 QNGINTVTAN
-289 LGEVNLLLGNY
+289 LGEINLLKGNY
-300 NEALRFQ
+300 KEALPYQ
-307 LETIRLQEMNNDVSN
+307 LETVRLQETNNDIAN

-329 TSSIYKKLNDF
+329 VSTIYQKLNNF
-340 ESALAYKQKAYNLRD
+340 EYALNYKQKAYDLRD
-355 SIASIES
+355 SIGSIES

-368 LLTQYESE
+368 LLTKYETE

-388 ISQQKLVQSLGI
+388 IAQQKLVQYLGI

-412 AFISYQNRSKSN
+412 AFISYRNRSKSN

-456 ALQSAQIDDSKTK
+456 ALQSAQIDDLKTK
-469 AAMTEGQNRVNSI
+469 EAMTEGQNRVNSI

-508 QSILDSFGAEEKVK
+508 ENILDSFGAENKVT
-522 LNLAME
+522 LNLAMD

-585 GKSGITHGTG
+585 GKTGITHGTG

>member
-1 MIKKILFL
+1 MAMKLKLLILLFFPL
-9 IHFLFISILVSNAQE
+9 IIHSQQATLA
-24 VSVSELEL
+24 ELEL
-32 KFISEKNQA
+32 KLNSETNQT
-41 KQLEILSNMVDV
+41 KKLEIISKMVST
-53 VFQKDMKQAL
+53 VFENDMKQAL
-63 VYAKRG
+63 VLAKKG
-69 VALSE
+69 VKLADQLND
-74 KNNDLQWQPK
+74 KNWQPK

-90 RMHANLLHL
+90 RMHANLLQL
-99 DSATYFFDK
+99 DSANLFFDK
-108 AMKGYEALKDVRG
+108 AMKGYKAINNIKG
-121 QATTSFKMAWVF
+121 QASTSFKMAWVL
-133 KKKGEYER
+133 KKKGEYEK
-141 AMEKDIHALKLM
+141 AMQKNIYALKLM

-159 AGICDALTRVS
+159 TGICDAMTRIS
-170 HDLTK
+170 WDLTK
-175 QNRLGEAL
+175 QNRLNEAL
-183 DYAEKAIDM
+183 NYAEKAIEM
-192 AEKNNLTSEFFFVYN
+192 AEKNNLTSEFFYVYS

-212 AISMKKNELS
+212 AIAMEKNQLS
-222 LEYFN
+222 LDYFN
-227 KAASIARKQNFGPIY
+227 KAAAIIEEQNLG
-242 LADIS
+242 LTSQVDIG
-247 NSQGNALKKLRRY
+247 NSQGNALKKLGRY
-260 NEALKYYNDC
+260 DEAIRFYTNCLKM
-270 YRFAKEANY
+270 AKESNY
-279 PNAMNTVIAN
+279 QNGINTVTAN
-289 LGEVNLLLGNY
+289 LGEINLLKGNY
-300 NEALRFQ
+300 KEALPHQ
-307 LETIRLQEMNNDVSN
+307 LETVRLQETNNDIAN

-329 TSSIYKKLNDF
+329 VSTIYRKLNDF
-340 ESALAYKQKAYNLRD
+340 ESALNYKQKAYDLRD
-355 SIASIES
+355 SIGSIES

-368 LLTQYESE
+368 LLTKYETE

-388 ISQQKLVQSLGI
+388 IAQQKLVQYLGI

-412 AFISYQNRSKSN
+412 AFISYRNRSKSN

-456 ALQSAQIDDSKTK
+456 ALQSAQIDDLKTK
-469 AAMTEGQNRVNSI
+469 EAMTEGQNRVNSI

-508 QSILDSFGAEEKVK
+508 ENILDSFGAENKVT
-522 LNLAME
+522 LNLAMD

-566 KLEKQNDQHLH
+566 KLEKQNDQDLH

>member
-1 MIKKILFL
+1 MTMKLKLLILLLFPYI
-9 IHFLFISILVSNAQE
+9 IHSQQATLA
-24 VSVSELEL
+24 ELEL
-32 KFISEKNQA
+32 KLNSEKNQT
-41 KQLEILSNMVDV
+41 KKLEIISEMVST
-53 VFQKDMKQAL
+53 VFENDMKQAL
-63 VYAKRG
+63 EFAKKG
-69 VALSE
+69 VKLADQLND
-74 KNNDLQWQPK
+74 KNWQPK

-90 RMHANLLHL
+90 RMHANLLQL
-99 DSATYFFDK
+99 DSANLFFDK
-108 AMKGYEALKDVRG
+108 AMKGYKVIDDVRG
-121 QATTSFKMAWVF
+121 QASTSFKLAWVL
-133 KKKGEYER
+133 KKKGEYEK
-141 AMEKDIHALKLM
+141 AMQKNIYALKLM

-159 AGICDALTRVS
+159 AGICDAMTRIS
-170 HDLTK
+170 WDLTK
-175 QNRLGEAL
+175 QNRLNEAL

-192 AEKNNLTSEFFFVYN
+192 AEKNNLTSEFFYVYN

-212 AISMKKNELS
+212 AIAMGKNQLS
-222 LEYFN
+222 LDYFN
-227 KAASIARKQNFGPIY
+227 KAAAIVEEQNFGLISRV
-242 LADIS
+242 DIG
-247 NSQGNALKKLRRY
+247 NSQGNALKKLGRY
-260 NEALKYYNDC
+260 DEAIRFYTNCLKM
-270 YRFAKEANY
+270 AKEANY
-279 PNAMNTVIAN
+279 QNGINTVTAN
-289 LGEVNLLLGNY
+289 LGEINLLKGNY
-300 NEALRFQ
+300 KEALPYQ
-307 LETIRLQEMNNDVSN
+307 LETVRLQETNNDIAN

-329 TSSIYKKLNDF
+329 VSTIYQKLNDF
-340 ESALAYKQKAYNLRD
+340 ESALNYKQKAYDLRD
-355 SIASIES
+355 SIGSIES

-368 LLTQYESE
+368 LLTKYETE
-376 KKEETIAFQEAK
+376 KKEETIAFQETK
-388 ISQQKLVQSLGI
+388 ISQQKLVQYLGI

-412 AFISYQNRSKSN
+412 GFISYRNRSKSN

-456 ALQSAQIDDSKTK
+456 ALQSAQIDDTKTK
-469 AAMTEGQNRVNSI
+469 EAMTEGQNRVNSI

>member
-1 MIKKILFL
+1 MTMKLKLLILLLFPL
-9 IHFLFISILVSNAQE
+9 IIHSQQATLA
-24 VSVSELEL
+24 ELEL
-32 KFISEKNQA
+32 KLNSEKNQT
-41 KQLEILSNMVDV
+41 KKLEIISEMVST
-53 VFQKDMKQAL
+53 VFENDMKHAL
-63 VYAKRG
+63 VLAKKG
-69 VALSE
+69 VKLADQLND
-74 KNNDLQWQPK
+74 KNWQPK

-90 RMHANLLHL
+90 RMHANLLQL
-99 DSATYFFDK
+99 DSANLFFDK
-108 AMKGYEALKDVRG
+108 AMKGYKAIDDVRG
-121 QATTSFKMAWVF
+121 QASTSFKIAWVL
-133 KKKGEYER
+133 KKKGEYDK
-141 AMEKDIHALKLM
+141 AMQKNIYALKLM

-159 AGICDALTRVS
+159 AGICDAMTRIS
-170 HDLTK
+170 WDLTK
-175 QNRLGEAL
+175 QNRLNEAL
-183 DYAEKAIDM
+183 KYAEKAIEM
-192 AEKNNLTSEFFFVYN
+192 AEKNNLTSEFFYVYT

-212 AISMKKNELS
+212 AIAMGKNQLS
-222 LEYFN
+222 LDYFN
-227 KAASIARKQNFGPIY
+227 KAAAIAKEQNLG
-242 LADIS
+242 LTSLVDIG
-247 NSQGNALKKLRRY
+247 NSQGNALKKLGRY
-260 NEALKYYNDC
+260 DEAIRFYTNCLKM
-270 YRFAKEANY
+270 AKEANY
-279 PNAMNTVIAN
+279 QNGINTVTAN
-289 LGEVNLLLGNY
+289 LGEINLLKGNY
-300 NEALRFQ
+300 KEALPYQ
-307 LETIRLQEMNNDVSN
+307 LETVRLQETNNDIAN

-329 TSSIYKKLNDF
+329 VSTIYQKLNDF
-340 ESALAYKQKAYNLRD
+340 ESALSYKQKAYDLRD
-355 SIASIES
+355 SIGSIES

-368 LLTQYESE
+368 LLTKYETE

-388 ISQQKLVQSLGI
+388 ISQQKLVQYLGI

-412 AFISYQNRSKSN
+412 GFISYRNRSKSN

-456 ALQSAQIDDSKTK
+456 ALQSAQIDDLKTK
-469 AAMTEGQNRVNSI
+469 EAMTEGQNRVNSI

-577 LVVTDNGI
+577 LVVTDDGI
-585 GKSGITHGTG
+585 GKSGITQGTG

-628 RKAA
+628 RKVA

>member
-1 MIKKILFL
+1 
-9 IHFLFISILVSNAQE
+9 
-24 VSVSELEL
+24 
-32 KFISEKNQA
+32 
-41 KQLEILSNMVDV
+41 
-53 VFQKDMKQAL
+53 
-63 VYAKRG
+63 
-69 VALSE
+69 
-74 KNNDLQWQPK
+74 
-84 FYEMEG
+84 
-90 RMHANLLHL
+90 
-99 DSATYFFDK
+99 
-108 AMKGYEALKDVRG
+108 MKGYKAIDDVRG
-121 QATTSFKMAWVF
+121 QASTSFKLAWVL
-133 KKKGEYER
+133 KKKGEYEK
-141 AMEKDIHALKLM
+141 AMQKNIYALKLM

-159 AGICDALTRVS
+159 AGICDAMTRIS
-170 HDLTK
+170 WDLTK
-175 QNRLGEAL
+175 QNRLKEAL
-183 DYAEKAIDM
+183 DYAEKAIEM
-192 AEKNNLTSEFFFVYN
+192 AEKNNLTSEFFYVYN

-212 AISMKKNELS
+212 AIAMGKNQLS
-222 LEYFN
+222 LDYFN
-227 KAASIARKQNFGPIY
+227 KAAAIVEEKNFGLISRV
-242 LADIS
+242 DIG
-247 NSQGNALKKLRRY
+247 NSQGNALKKLGRY
-260 NEALKYYNDC
+260 DEAIRFYTNCLKM
-270 YRFAKEANY
+270 AKEANY
-279 PNAMNTVIAN
+279 QNGINTVTAN
-289 LGEVNLLLGNY
+289 LGEINLLKGNY
-300 NEALRFQ
+300 KEALPYQ
-307 LETIRLQEMNNDVSN
+307 LETVRLQETNNDIAN

-329 TSSIYKKLNDF
+329 VSTIYQKLNDF
-340 ESALAYKQKAYNLRD
+340 ESALNYKQKAYNLRD
-355 SIASIES
+355 SIGSIES

-368 LLTQYESE
+368 LLTKYETE

-388 ISQQKLVQSLGI
+388 ISQQKLVQYLGI
-400 IVVGLLLGLLIF
+400 IVVGLLVGLLIF
-412 AFISYQNRSKSN
+412 GFISYRNRSKSN

-469 AAMTEGQNRVNSI
+469 EAMTEGQNRVNSI

-577 LVVTDNGI
+577 LVVTDDGI

>member
-1 MIKKILFL
+1 MIMKLKLLIFLLFPFI
-9 IHFLFISILVSNAQE
+9 IHSQQATLA
-24 VSVSELEL
+24 ELEL
-32 KFISEKNQA
+32 KLNSEKNQT
-41 KQLEILSNMVDV
+41 KKLEIISEMVNT
-53 VFQKDMKQAL
+53 VFGSDMKQAL
-63 VYAKRG
+63 VLAKKG
-69 VALSE
+69 VKLADQLND
-74 KNNDLQWQPK
+74 KNWQPK

-90 RMHANLLHL
+90 RMHANLLQL
-99 DSATYFFDK
+99 DSANLFFDK
-108 AMKGYEALKDVRG
+108 AMKGYKAIDDVKG
-121 QATTSFKMAWVF
+121 QASTSFKMAWVL
-133 KKKGEYER
+133 KKKGEYEK
-141 AMEKDIHALKLM
+141 AMQNNIYALKLM

-159 AGICDALTRVS
+159 AGICDAMTRIS
-170 HDLTK
+170 WDLTK
-175 QNRLGEAL
+175 QNRLNEAL
-183 DYAEKAIDM
+183 NYAEKAIEM
-192 AEKNNLTSEFFFVYN
+192 AEKNNLTSEFFYVYS

-212 AISMKKNELS
+212 AIAMGKNQLS
-222 LEYFN
+222 LDYFN
-227 KAASIARKQNFGPIY
+227 KAAAIVKEQNLG
-242 LADIS
+242 LTSKVDIG
-247 NSQGNALKKLRRY
+247 NSQGNALKKLGRY
-260 NEALKYYNDC
+260 DEAI
-270 YRFAKEANY
+270 RFYTNCLEMAKESNY
-279 PNAMNTVIAN
+279 QNGINTVTAN
-289 LGEVNLLLGNY
+289 LGEINLLKGNY
-300 NEALRFQ
+300 KEALPYQ
-307 LETIRLQEMNNDVSN
+307 LETVRLQETNNDIAN

-329 TSSIYKKLNDF
+329 VSTIYRKLNDY
-340 ESALAYKQKAYNLRD
+340 ESALNYKQKAYDLRD
-355 SIASIES
+355 SIGSIES

-368 LLTQYESE
+368 LLTKYETE

-388 ISQQKLVQSLGI
+388 IAQQKLVQYLGI

-412 AFISYQNRSKSN
+412 AFISYRNRSKSN

-456 ALQSAQIDDSKTK
+456 ALQSAQIDDTKTK
-469 AAMTEGQNRVNSI
+469 EAMTEGQNRVNSI

-508 QSILDSFGAEEKVK
+508 ENILDSFGAENKVT

-552 KYAFPEGDKGTITI
+552 KYAFPADNKGTITI
-566 KLEKQNDQHLH
+566 KLEKQNDQYLH

-585 GKSGITHGTG
+585 GKSGMTHGTG

>member
-1 MIKKILFL
+1 MKLKLLILLLFPL
-9 IHFLFISILVSNAQE
+9 IIHSQQATLA
-24 VSVSELEL
+24 ELEL
-32 KFISEKNQA
+32 KLNSEKNQT
-41 KQLEILSNMVDV
+41 KKLEIISEMVST
-53 VFQKDMKQAL
+53 VFENDMKHAL
-63 VYAKRG
+63 VLAKKG
-69 VALSE
+69 VKLADQLND
-74 KNNDLQWQPK
+74 KNWQPK

-90 RMHANLLHL
+90 RMHANLLQL
-99 DSATYFFDK
+99 DSANLFFDK
-108 AMKGYEALKDVRG
+108 AMKGYKAIDDVRG
-121 QATTSFKMAWVF
+121 QASTSFKIAWVL
-133 KKKGEYER
+133 KKKGEYDK
-141 AMEKDIHALKLM
+141 AMQKNIYALKLM

-159 AGICDALTRVS
+159 AGICDAMTRIS
-170 HDLTK
+170 WDLTK
-175 QNRLGEAL
+175 QNRLNEAL
-183 DYAEKAIDM
+183 KYAEKAIEM
-192 AEKNNLTSEFFFVYN
+192 AEKNNLTSEFFYVYT

-212 AISMKKNELS
+212 AIAMGKNQLS
-222 LEYFN
+222 LDYFN
-227 KAASIARKQNFGPIY
+227 KAAAIAKEQNLG
-242 LADIS
+242 LTSLVDIG
-247 NSQGNALKKLRRY
+247 NSQGNALKKLGRY
-260 NEALKYYNDC
+260 DEAIRFYTNCLKM
-270 YRFAKEANY
+270 AKEANY
-279 PNAMNTVIAN
+279 QNGINTVTAN
-289 LGEVNLLLGNY
+289 LGEINLLKGNY
-300 NEALRFQ
+300 KEALPYQ
-307 LETIRLQEMNNDVSN
+307 LETVRLQETNNDIAN

-329 TSSIYKKLNDF
+329 VSTIYQKLNDF
-340 ESALAYKQKAYNLRD
+340 ESALSYKQKAYDLRD
-355 SIASIES
+355 SIGSIES

-368 LLTQYESE
+368 LLTKYETE

-388 ISQQKLVQSLGI
+388 ISQQKLVQYLGI

-412 AFISYQNRSKSN
+412 GFISYRNRSKSN

-456 ALQSAQIDDSKTK
+456 ALQSAQIDDLKTK
-469 AAMTEGQNRVNSI
+469 EAMTEGQNRVNSI

-577 LVVTDNGI
+577 LVVTDDGI
-585 GKSGITHGTG
+585 GKSGITQGTG

-628 RKAA
+628 RKVA

>member
-1 MIKKILFL
+1 MAMKLKLLILLLFPFI
-9 IHFLFISILVSNAQE
+9 IHSQQATLA
-24 VSVSELEL
+24 ELEL
-32 KFISEKNQA
+32 KLNSEKNQT
-41 KQLEILSNMVDV
+41 KKLEIISEMVNT
-53 VFQKDMKQAL
+53 VFGNDMKQAL
-63 VYAKRG
+63 VLAKKG
-69 VALSE
+69 VKLADQLNN
-74 KNNDLQWQPK
+74 KNWQPK

-90 RMHANLLHL
+90 RMHANLLQL
-99 DSATYFFDK
+99 DSANLFFDK
-108 AMKGYEALKDVRG
+108 AMKGYKAINDVRG
-121 QATTSFKMAWVF
+121 QASTSFKMAWVL
-133 KKKGEYER
+133 KKKGEYDK
-141 AMEKDIHALKLM
+141 AMQKNIYALKLM

-159 AGICDALTRVS
+159 AGICDAMTRIS
-170 HDLTK
+170 WDLTK
-175 QNRLGEAL
+175 QNRLTEAL
-183 DYAEKAIDM
+183 NYAEKAIDM
-192 AEKNNLTSEFFFVYN
+192 TEKNNLTSEFFYVYN

-212 AISMKKNELS
+212 AIAMKKNQLS
-222 LEYFN
+222 LDYFN
-227 KAASIARKQNFGPIY
+227 KAAAIVEEQNLG
-242 LADIS
+242 LTSKVDIG
-247 NSQGNALKKLRRY
+247 NSQGNALKKLGRY
-260 NEALKYYNDC
+260 DEAIRFYTNCLKM
-270 YRFAKEANY
+270 AKEANY
-279 PNAMNTVIAN
+279 QNGINTVTAN
-289 LGEVNLLLGNY
+289 LGEINLLKGNY
-300 NEALRFQ
+300 KEALPYQ
-307 LETIRLQEMNNDVSN
+307 LETVRLQETNNDKAN

-329 TSSIYKKLNDF
+329 VSTIYQKLNDF
-340 ESALAYKQKAYNLRD
+340 ESALSYKQKAYDLRD
-355 SIASIES
+355 SIGSIES

-368 LLTQYESE
+368 LLTKYETE

-388 ISQQKLVQSLGI
+388 ISQQKLVQYLGI
-400 IVVGLLLGLLIF
+400 IVVGLLVGLLIF
-412 AFISYQNRSKSN
+412 GFISYRNRSKSN

-456 ALQSAQIDDSKTK
+456 ALQSAQIDDTKTK
-469 AAMTEGQNRVNSI
+469 EAMTEGQNRVNSI

>member
-1 MIKKILFL
+1 
-9 IHFLFISILVSNAQE
+9 
-24 VSVSELEL
+24 
-32 KFISEKNQA
+32 
-41 KQLEILSNMVDV
+41 
-53 VFQKDMKQAL
+53 
-63 VYAKRG
+63 
-69 VALSE
+69 
-74 KNNDLQWQPK
+74 
-84 FYEMEG
+84 
-90 RMHANLLHL
+90 
-99 DSATYFFDK
+99 
-108 AMKGYEALKDVRG
+108 
-121 QATTSFKMAWVF
+121 
-133 KKKGEYER
+133 
-141 AMEKDIHALKLM
+141 
-153 ESIDDK
+153 
-159 AGICDALTRVS
+159 
-170 HDLTK
+170 
-175 QNRLGEAL
+175 EAL
-183 DYAEKAIDM
+183 DYAERAIEM

-212 AISMKKNELS
+212 AISMKKNEMS

-247 NSQGNALKKLRRY
+247 NSQGNALKKLGRY

-270 YRFAKEANY
+270 YKFAKEANY
-279 PNAMNTVIAN
+279 PNAINTVTAN

-300 NEALRFQ
+300 KEALRFQ

-329 TSSIYKKLNDF
+329 TSTIYKKLNDF

-388 ISQQKLVQSLGI
+388 ISQQKLVQYLGF
-400 IVVGLLLGLLIF
+400 IVVGLLVGLLIF
-412 AFISYQNRSKSN
+412 AFISYRNRSKSN
-424 RLLAQKNAENEL
+424 RLLAQKNSENEL
-436 LMKEIHH
+436 LLKEIHH
-443 RVKNNLEIVSSLL
+443 RVKNNLEVVSSLL
-456 ALQSAQIDDSKTK
+456 ALQSAQIDDPNTK
-469 AAMTEGQNRVNSI
+469 EAMIEGQNRVNSI
-482 SIVHQKLYQGTN
+482 SIVHQKLYQGTS

-508 QSILDSFGAEEKVK
+508 ENILDSFGAEQKVK
-522 LNLAME
+522 LNIAME

-552 KYAFPEGDKGTITI
+552 KYAFLEGDKGTITI

-577 LVVTDNGI
+577 LVVTDDGV

-628 RKAA
+628 RKVA

>member
-1 MIKKILFL
+1 
-9 IHFLFISILVSNAQE
+9 
-24 VSVSELEL
+24 
-32 KFISEKNQA
+32 
-41 KQLEILSNMVDV
+41 MVNIA
-53 VFQKDMKQAL
+53 FGNDMKQAL
-63 VYAKRG
+63 KLAKKG
-69 VALSE
+69 VQLADQVND
-74 KNNDLQWQPK
+74 KNWQPK

-90 RMHANLLHL
+90 RMHANLLQL
-99 DSATYFFDK
+99 DSANLFFDK
-108 AMKGYEALKDVRG
+108 AMKGYKAIENRRG
-121 QATTSFKMAWVF
+121 QASTSFKMAWVL
-133 KKKGEYER
+133 KKKGEHEK
-141 AMEKDIHALKLM
+141 AMQKNIYALKLM

-159 AGICDALTRVS
+159 AGICDAMTRIS
-170 HDLTK
+170 WDLTK
-175 QNRLGEAL
+175 QNRLNEAL
-183 DYAEKAIDM
+183 DYAEKAIEM
-192 AEKNNLTSEFFFVYN
+192 AEKNNLTSEFFYVYN

-212 AISMKKNELS
+212 AIAMGKNQLS
-222 LEYFN
+222 LDYFN
-227 KAASIARKQNFGPIY
+227 KAAAIVEEQNFGLISRV
-242 LADIS
+242 DIG
-247 NSQGNALKKLRRY
+247 NSQGNALKKLGRY
-260 NEALKYYNDC
+260 DEAIRFYTNCLKM
-270 YRFAKEANY
+270 AKEANY
-279 PNAMNTVIAN
+279 QNGINTVTAN
-289 LGEVNLLLGNY
+289 LGEINLLKGNY
-300 NEALRFQ
+300 KEALPYQ
-307 LETIRLQEMNNDVSN
+307 LETVRLQETNNDIAN

-329 TSSIYKKLNDF
+329 VSTIYQKLNDF
-340 ESALAYKQKAYNLRD
+340 ESALSYKQKAYDLRD
-355 SIASIES
+355 SIGSIES

-368 LLTQYESE
+368 LLTKYETE

-388 ISQQKLVQSLGI
+388 ISQQKLVQYLGI
-400 IVVGLLLGLLIF
+400 IVVSLLIGLLIF
-412 AFISYQNRSKSN
+412 GFISYRNRSKSN

-469 AAMTEGQNRVNSI
+469 EAMTEGQNRVNSI

-552 KYAFPEGDKGTITI
+552 KYAFPEGNKGTITI
-566 KLEKQNDQHLH
+566 KLEKHNDQHLH

-605 QQLNGTMKEESE
+605 QQVNGTMKEETE
-617 NGTTHIFDFKL
+617 DGTTHIFNFKL

>member
-9 IHFLFISILVSNAQE
+9 IHFLFIFILVSNAQE
-24 VSVSELEL
+24 VSVLELEL

-108 AMKGYEALKDVRG
+108 AMKGYEAIKDVRG

-482 SIVHQKLYQGTN
+482 SIVHQKLYQVTN

>member
-1 MIKKILFL
+1 MAMKLKLLIFLLFPFI
-9 IHFLFISILVSNAQE
+9 IHSQQATLA
-24 VSVSELEL
+24 ELEL
-32 KFISEKNQA
+32 KLNSEKNQT
-41 KQLEILSNMVDV
+41 KKLEIISEMVNT
-53 VFQKDMKQAL
+53 VFGNDMKQAL
-63 VYAKRG
+63 DLAKKG
-69 VALSE
+69 VQLADE
-74 KNNDLQWQPK
+74 VNDKNWQPK

-90 RMHANLLHL
+90 RMHANLLQL
-99 DSATYFFDK
+99 DSANLFFDK
-108 AMKGYEALKDVRG
+108 AMKGYKAIDDVKG
-121 QATTSFKMAWVF
+121 QASTSFKMAWVL
-133 KKKGEYER
+133 KKKGEYEK
-141 AMEKDIHALKLM
+141 AMQKNIYALKLM

-159 AGICDALTRVS
+159 AGICDAMTRIS
-170 HDLTK
+170 WDLTK
-175 QNRLGEAL
+175 QNRLNEAL

-192 AEKNNLTSEFFFVYN
+192 AEKNNLTSEFFYVYN

-212 AISMKKNELS
+212 AIAMGKNQLS
-222 LEYFN
+222 LDYFN
-227 KAASIARKQNFGPIY
+227 KAAAIVKEQNLG
-242 LADIS
+242 LTSQVDIG
-247 NSQGNALKKLRRY
+247 NSQGNALKRLGRY
-260 NEALKYYNDC
+260 DEAIRFYTNCLKM
-270 YRFAKEANY
+270 AKKANY
-279 PNAMNTVIAN
+279 QNGINTVTAN
-289 LGEVNLLLGNY
+289 LGEINLLKGNY
-300 NEALRFQ
+300 KDALPYL
-307 LETIRLQEMNNDVSN
+307 LETIQLQEANNDYSN

-329 TSSIYKKLNDF
+329 TSTIYKKLNEF

-355 SIASIES
+355 SIGSIES

-368 LLTQYESE
+368 LLTKYETE
-376 KKEETIAFQEAK
+376 KKEETIAFQEDK
-388 ISQQKLVQSLGI
+388 IAQQKLVQYLGI
-400 IVVGLLLGLLIF
+400 IVVGLLVGLLIF
-412 AFISYQNRSKSN
+412 GFISYRNRSKSN

-469 AAMTEGQNRVNSI
+469 EAMTEGQNRVNSI

-508 QSILDSFGAEEKVK
+508 ENILDSFGAENKVT
-522 LNLAME
+522 LNLAMD

-552 KYAFPEGDKGTITI
+552 KYAFPEGNKGTITI

>member
-1 MIKKILFL
+1 MAMKLKLLILLLFPFI
-9 IHFLFISILVSNAQE
+9 IHSQQATLA
-24 VSVSELEL
+24 ELEL
-32 KFISEKNQA
+32 KLNSEINQTKKLEIISE
-41 KQLEILSNMVDV
+41 MVNT
-53 VFQKDMKQAL
+53 VFENDMKQAL
-63 VYAKRG
+63 VLAKKG
-69 VALSE
+69 VKLADQLND
-74 KNNDLQWQPK
+74 KNWQPK

-90 RMHANLLHL
+90 RMHANLLQL
-99 DSATYFFDK
+99 DSANLFFDK
-108 AMKGYEALKDVRG
+108 AMKGYKAIDDVRG
-121 QATTSFKMAWVF
+121 QASASFKIAWVL
-133 KKKGEYER
+133 KKKGEYDK
-141 AMEKDIHALKLM
+141 AMQKNIYALKLM

-159 AGICDALTRVS
+159 AGICDAMTRIS
-170 HDLTK
+170 WDLTK
-175 QNRLGEAL
+175 QNRLNEAL
-183 DYAEKAIDM
+183 DYAEKAIEM
-192 AEKNNLTSEFFFVYN
+192 AEKNNLTSEFFYVYN

-212 AISMKKNELS
+212 AIAMGKNQLS
-222 LEYFN
+222 LDYFN
-227 KAASIARKQNFGPIY
+227 KAAAIVEEQNFGLISQV
-242 LADIS
+242 DIG
-247 NSQGNALKKLRRY
+247 NSQGNALKKLGSY
-260 NEALKYYNDC
+260 DEAIRFYTNCLKM
-270 YRFAKEANY
+270 AKEANY
-279 PNAMNTVIAN
+279 QNGINTVTAN
-289 LGEVNLLLGNY
+289 LGEINLLKGNY
-300 NEALRFQ
+300 KEALPYQ
-307 LETIRLQEMNNDVSN
+307 LETVRLQETNNDIAN

-329 TSSIYKKLNDF
+329 VSTIYQKLNDF
-340 ESALAYKQKAYNLRD
+340 ESALDYKQKAYNLRD
-355 SIASIES
+355 SIGSIES

-368 LLTQYESE
+368 LLTKYETE

-388 ISQQKLVQSLGI
+388 ISQQKLVQYLGI

-412 AFISYQNRSKSN
+412 GFISYRNRSKSN

-469 AAMTEGQNRVNSI
+469 EAMTEGQNRVNSI